1 MNKFNAGDKVKVK
14 ENFWEIESDVYL
26 NDSTKKLAGRTLE
39 VKSVYDTG
47 YVDTKQDDSNNDTR
61 WAWDKDWVEIYRPTI
76 TWDNLKWKDVLI
88 DKVGDERMVLRVEN
102 DLVDMSF
109 ADNFNKYLTTYH
121 KEELQKNG
129 YTIKQ
134 ATPTPVTPITI
145 EIGGIKY
152 NKDEVENAL
161 KDLKAQG

>member
-1 MNKFNAGDKVKVK
+1 MKYKAGDKIKVK
-14 ENFWEIESDVYL
+14 ENFWEIQSKVYI
-26 NDSTKKLAGRTLE
+26 NDNMKKLAGRTLE
-39 VKSVYDTG
+39 VKSVYG
-47 YVDTKQDDSNNDTR
+47 YGDVHTKQDDSNDSTA
-61 WAWDKDWVEIYRPTI
+61 WTWDKDWVEIYRPTI